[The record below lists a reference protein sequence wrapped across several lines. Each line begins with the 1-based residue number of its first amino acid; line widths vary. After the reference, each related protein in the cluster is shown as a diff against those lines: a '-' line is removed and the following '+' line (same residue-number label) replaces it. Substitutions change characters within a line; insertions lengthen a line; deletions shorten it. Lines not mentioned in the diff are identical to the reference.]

1 MKRIFSIIM
10 ISLLYSVA
18 CIAQETQGYALAKKG
33 ASIQYSYMYG
43 KKLMGYI
50 VSAVQD
56 NKTEN
61 GENVITTLWKM
72 LNKKEKPSKTAS
84 LMGLKEGLLSS
95 LKMHN
100 GAYKMTYDL
109 AMSLGGENRHGYIL
123 DMPATLKV
131 GDVIE
136 GNTIKFENKAMGM
149 TFKNE
154 LTYNNFKV
162 VEEVDLTTPAGTF
175 HCLKVTGNIKG
186 TYQKMDIDDNQVW
199 YIARGMGI
207 VRQEINYMGNKRPII
222 LEAYKV
228 NGL

>member
-1 MKRIFSIIM
+1 MKKLFTIII
-10 ISLLYSVA
+10 ISLLSCVV
-18 CIAQETQGYALAKKG
+18 CLAQETQGYALAKKD

-50 VSAVQD
+50 VSTVQD
-56 NKTEN
+56 NKSED
-61 GENVITTLWKM
+61 GKNVVTVLWKM

-95 LKMHN
+95 LTMDN

-123 DMPATLKV
+123 NMPATLKV

-136 GNTIKFENKAMGM
+136 GSTLKFENKAMGM

-154 LTYNNFKV
+154 LTYNDFKV
-162 VEEVDLTTPAGTF
+162 VDEVELTTPAGTF
-175 HCLKVTGNIKG
+175 RCLKVTGNIKG
-186 TYQKMDIDDNQVW
+186 TYQRMKVDDNQVW
-199 YIARGMGI
+199 YIAKGMGI
-207 VRQEINYMGNKRPII
+207 VRQEINYMGSKRPII